1 MIFIKKKNL
10 NSYFCIIHH
19 FEMLDYN
26 FNEFVLIYSLYFVCY
41 YLFRGIFKKINIG
54 FMNLRIV

>member
-1 MIFIKKKNL
+1 
-10 NSYFCIIHH
+10 
-19 FEMLDYN
+19 MLDYS